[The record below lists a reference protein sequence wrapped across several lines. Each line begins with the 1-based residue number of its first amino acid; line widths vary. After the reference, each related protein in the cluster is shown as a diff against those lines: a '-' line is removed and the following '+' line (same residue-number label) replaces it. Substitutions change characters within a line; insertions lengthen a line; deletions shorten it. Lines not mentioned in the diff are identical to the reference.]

1 MMLFTN
7 LKSGI
12 IYVVSH
18 NYAKIKTDSYDSL
31 PIEKILNLHNVR
43 ILIKSVFKEVI
54 KIIITII
61 YS

>member
-1 MMLFTN
+1 MLFTN

-31 PIEKILNLHNVR
+31 PLEKILNLHNVI
-43 ILIKSVFKEVI
+43 ILIESVFK
-54 KIIITII
+54 
-61 YS
+61 